1 MTGFGRTERMFAS
14 EYEGMIPDILV
25 LGKRLT
31 GGYLP
36 LAITVISEKLFSAF
50 DGSVAD
56 GKALAYGHSYTGN
69 ASGAENPLPQLG
81 TCRFKGGSWRKR
93 SAPMRIYCRNRN
105 LARRDGR
112 SHLHRSAASRP
123 ANQTNLECGCFYAAT
138 LHYIGSVK
146 ESRRSSPNVD
156 HRRLALDQWLRK
168 KRCRRNYGLISFS
181 LDRVSSQA
189 ESK

>member
-1 MTGFGRTERMFAS
+1 MFAS
-14 EYEGMIPDILV
+14 GHEGVISDILV
-25 LGKRLT
+25 LGKGLT

-56 GKALAYGHSYTGN
+56 GKALAYGHSYTEN
-69 ASGAENPLPQLG
+69 ALGCAAAKASFEVFENEPRFGSSGAENPVPQLG

-112 SHLHRSAASRP
+112 SHLHRSAAPRP

-138 LHYIGSVK
+138 LHYNGSVK

-156 HRRLALDQWLRK
+156 HRGLALDQ
-168 KRCRRNYGLISFS
+168 
-181 LDRVSSQA
+181 
-189 ESK
+189 